1 MSLSDYGIT
10 LENTETVLLLAA
22 AVAAVA
28 ILMTVFLRA
37 VRAFAQ
43 YRLMRAA
50 NGRGAWRAFVPVL
63 SLSAL
68 GDLAAEHNPR
78 VRFAGKA
85 AAFFSLLCAL
95 TFYCGAVFFFD
106 SLLRVLFAA
115 DSAAAAG
122 AESLAAQAWSP
133 VFTAFYIL
141 LAGLVL
147 WLIKQIFAAVCL
159 AAVYKSSGLPPFICI
174 FGVILPILTP
184 IFLTCCAGKADVKN

>member
-28 ILMTVFLRA
+28 IFMTVFLRA
-37 VRAFAQ
+37 VCAFAQ

-85 AAFFSLLCAL
+85 AAAFSLLCAL

-106 SLLRVLFAA
+106 SLLRHGPRFLPRFTSCLPGLFYGLL
-115 DSAAAAG
+115 SRF
-122 AESLAAQAWSP
+122 SP
-133 VFTAFYIL
+133 PYA
-141 LAGLVL
+141 
-147 WLIKQIFAAVCL
+147 
-159 AAVYKSSGLPPFICI
+159 
-174 FGVILPILTP
+174 
-184 IFLTCCAGKADVKN
+184 